1 MTQPLLDPFS
11 TVNPQPPLSTSMTP
25 AQRQKRHVL
34 IVGGGIAGL
43 SAAWQL
49 QQLGVPYTLIEA
61 APRLGGMI
69 QTAAFDGFIAEGGPE
84 TFITRKPELW
94 QLALQL
100 DLQDQMEPITS
111 ETSGAAVLHNGKVMR
126 VPLSPYLF
134 LTTPLLSWRGKLRMM
149 AEPFIPPRR
158 DDEDETLANFA
169 RRRLG
174 AEASERLIAPILSGI
189 YNSDAERQSILTTA
203 SVMRDLEKHG
213 SLIRGTLA
221 TMRNRRALQK
231 AGAPL
236 PPRSVSF
243 ANGAQALVDA
253 IAQRLT
259 GVVRLNTYITTL
271 AASPEGYTATL
282 ADGACVGATAL
293 IIAIPAKA
301 ATRLLQAV
309 APTAVTLLAQI
320 RFASIGVA
328 ALGFRTDAMR
338 TAPAVTSLMIPRRA
352 RRQIDAVLWRPQ
364 RAPAG
369 YTLLR
374 VFFGGAA
381 PEMLYLDDNALIAA
395 IRTEL
400 RDLLT
405 ITDEPVAQRIFRWPN
420 GFPQADVGHLQLVDR
435 IEAALPPTIALAGN
449 SYRGIGVPDCVRQG
463 TQAAERIVKVIQQ
476 VELS

>member
-1 MTQPLLDPFS
+1 MTQPLLNPFAAVATPPPLDS
-11 TVNPQPPLSTSMTP
+11 NVTVAQPPKS
-25 AQRQKRHVL
+25 QVL
-34 IVGGGIAGL
+34 VVGGGIAGL

-49 QQLGVPYTLIEA
+49 QQLGIPYTLLDA

-69 QTAAFDGFIAEGGPE
+69 QTATFDGFVAEGGPE

-100 DLQDQMEPITS
+100 GLQERMEPITS
-111 ETSGAAVLHNGKVMR
+111 ETSGAAVLHDNKVLR
-126 VPLSPYLF
+126 VPLSPLLF

-174 AEASERLIAPILSGI
+174 AEASERLISPILSGI
-189 YNSDAERQSILTTA
+189 YNSDADRQSILTTA

-213 SLIRGTLA
+213 SLIQGTLA
-221 TMRNRRALQK
+221 TMRKRRAQQK
-231 AGAPL
+231 SGVTL

-243 ANGAQALVDA
+243 ANGAQELVDA
-253 IAQRLT
+253 LAQRLT
-259 GVVRLNTYITTL
+259 GAVQLNTRITRLERKAERYI
-271 AASPEGYTATL
+271 ATL
-282 ADGACVGATAL
+282 SNGELLHADAL
-293 IIAIPAKA
+293 IIAIPANA
-301 ATRLLQAV
+301 ATGLLQEL
-309 APTAVTLLAQI
+309 APTAATLLAQI

-328 ALGFRTDAMR
+328 TLGFRTAAMR
-338 TAPAVTSLMIPRRA
+338 TAPPVTSLMIPRRA

-381 PEMLYLDDNALIAA
+381 PHLLDLDDNALVAA

-420 GFPQADVGHLQLVDR
+420 GFPQADVGHLHLVDR

-463 TQAAERIVKVIQQ
+463 TQAAERLAKVIQP
-476 VELS
+476 VTSS